1 MLRMDFLRPDLIN
14 TIKSIELVDKS
25 IKKYLL
31 PNSFKKNILIEDIS
45 G

>member
-1 MLRMDFLRPDLIN
+1 MLRMDFWRSDSIN
-14 TIKSIELVDKS
+14 TINSIELVDKS

-31 PNSFKKNILIEDIS
+31 PNSFKKNISIGDFS